1 MDDRMS
7 PPPPGRAV
15 IRRCEASRFQ
25 KDLLARA
32 YQHISPEVRRTL
44 IDGAAPAPGQRYQG
58 ATLTARRL
66 ARGA

>member
-1 MDDRMS
+1 MDDRTI
-7 PPPPGRAV
+7 PPPPGLAV

-32 YQHISPEVRRTL
+32 YQHVSPEVRRTP
-44 IDGAAPAPGQRYQG
+44 IDGATPAPGQGYEA
-58 ATLTARRL
+58 ATLTAGRL

>member
-1 MDDRMS
+1 MDDRTI

-44 IDGAAPAPGQRYQG
+44 SDGAAPAPGQEYKA